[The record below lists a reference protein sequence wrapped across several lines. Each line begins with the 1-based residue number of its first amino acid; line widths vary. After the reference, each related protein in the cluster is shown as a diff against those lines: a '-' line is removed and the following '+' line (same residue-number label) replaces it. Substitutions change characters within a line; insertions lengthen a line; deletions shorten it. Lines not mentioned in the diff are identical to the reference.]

1 MLIDKSSSKILYKH
15 KVREYAKDSFTNA
28 LVTLKETLE
37 DKLESMDDKKTQI
50 ILYNTEHELVI
61 KNIRQKSFVPK
72 YAVLVESILTD
83 ILDVDNIDLMFN
95 IVVVEKTIYVKQ
107 KRIM

>member
-1 MLIDKSSSKILYKH
+1 M
-15 KVREYAKDSFTNA
+15 REYEKDTLNNA
-28 LVTLKETLE
+28 LGTLKDTLE

-50 ILYNTEHELVI
+50 ILYNNEHELVI

-72 YAVLVESILTD
+72 YAVLAESILKD
-83 ILDVDNIDLMFN
+83 ILEVDDIELMFN